1 MIGPGMITA
10 LTGQVPGF
18 TPGPGWN
25 VIADVQDMLS
35 FTFMRNAFAAGTA
48 SAIVA
53 GLIGYFVVLR
63 ESSFAAHAISHIG
76 FAGAAGAV
84 LLGLSPV
91 LGVAVLSL
99 AASGAMGLLGQR
111 LRGRDVVIGLVMAAS
126 LGLGYLFI
134 SLYTGNAQNTYSIL
148 FGQIFGITTGAV
160 LITIGTSVI
169 VLAVLTAIFRPL
181 LFASLDEEV
190 AQARGIRV
198 GAIAIGFMLLMAL
211 AVSEAVQVSGV
222 LLIFALLVAP
232 GAIAERLAR
241 RPAAALAISGGLAV
255 LITWISL
262 ALAYYTP
269 YPVSFYVTSLAFAGY
284 LAARAWTAW
293 ARRAGR
299 ARRPAPVRR
308 GHRDAGVEAA
318 ETATVRT

>member
-1 MIGPGMITA
+1 MIT
-10 LTGQVPGF
+10 TGVMTLSSQVPGF
-18 TPGPGWN
+18 TPGPSWN
-25 VIADVQDMLS
+25 LVADVQDLLS
-35 FTFMRNAFAAGTA
+35 FAFMRNAFAAGTA

-63 ESSFAAHAISHIG
+63 GSSFAAHAISHIG

-84 LLGLSPV
+84 LLGLNPV
-91 LGVAVLSL
+91 LGVGVLSL
-99 AASGAMGLLGQR
+99 FASAGMGLLGKR
-111 LRGRDVVIGLVMAAS
+111 LRGRDVVIGLIMAAS

-134 SLYTGNAQNTYSIL
+134 SLYTGNAQNAYSIL

-160 LITIGTSVI
+160 LLTILTSVI
-169 VLAVLTAIFRPL
+169 VLALLAAGFRPL

-190 AQARGIRV
+190 AEARGIRV
-198 GAIAIGFMLLMAL
+198 GAIGIGFMLLMAL

-232 GAIAERLAR
+232 GAIAERVTR
-241 RPAAALAISGGLAV
+241 RPATALAVSGTLAV

-269 YPVSFYVTSLAFAGY
+269 YPVSFYVTGLAFVLY
-284 LAARAWTAW
+284 IAARAATAG
-293 ARRAGR
+293 AGLGWR
-299 ARRPAPVRR
+299 LAPPWHGRR
-308 GHRDAGVEAA
+308 GASMRASG
-318 ETATVRT
+318 TATVRM